1 MMHIGGD
8 EDTGI
13 IIQST
18 TITTNVTLPTVAAF
32 RSFLEAGHL
41 AEQRVT

>member
-1 MMHIGGD
+1 MMRIGGV

-13 IIQST
+13 ITQFT
-18 TITTNVTLPTVAAF
+18 TITNNVTLPTVAAF

-41 AEQRVT
+41 VEQRVT